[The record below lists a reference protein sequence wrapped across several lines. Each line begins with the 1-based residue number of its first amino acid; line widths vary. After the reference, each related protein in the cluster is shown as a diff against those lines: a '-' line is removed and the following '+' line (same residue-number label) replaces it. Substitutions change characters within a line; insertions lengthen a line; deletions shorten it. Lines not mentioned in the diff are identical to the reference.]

1 MKTFQKLT
9 AGALLSAV
17 VFSGCYGK
25 FALTRKVY
33 EINGQITDNKFVHS
47 LVTWVFIWLP
57 VYGLAGFGDFVVLNV
72 IEFWTGNN
80 PMSGGATP
88 GKTIQQGEVE
98 AIQGENEIT
107 FIYRKDGEV
116 MQTMT
121 VSKPVGDVAT
131 AKVYD
136 AQGAL
141 VNESEITVK

>member
-33 EINGQITDNKFVHS
+33 EINGQITNNKFVHS
-47 LVTWVFIWLP
+47 LVAWVFLWLP
-57 VYGLAGFGDFVVLNV
+57 VYGLAGFADFVVLNT

-88 GKTIQQGEVE
+88 GETIKSGEYE
-98 AIQGENEIT
+98 AIRDENEIT
-107 FIYRKDGEV
+107 FIQRKDGAV
-116 MQTMT
+116 VQSVTI
-121 VSKPVGDVAT
+121 SKPVGDIAT

-141 VNESEITVK
+141 VAETEIPVQ